1 MAENVFIHDSADK
14 VPMPATGRHPL
25 APISGADFER
35 PQRRTPWQLWA
46 ILLVVLLLPLA
57 WLLWRLNTALDVFF
71 QRYDWAGDVLLWLT
85 LIGVVLLLLGGVV
98 GLLGRVW
105 LGMQHARIV
114 RSRHGVPMDIVAQ
127 MRLDPYDLETQA
139 IGLELARAQYS
150 QYPNL
155 STLSNPGGSKASE
168 ALALPAQALTLIPD
182 SEWLP
187 WLNDAP
193 HGLIAGSTGSGKTT
207 LAQIAL
213 RTALDAGA
221 RGFIID
227 PKGKDWYGLPV
238 IGAGRDFEAILQ
250 ALDGVRNELDR
261 RYQAYGAGER
271 VFEPLII
278 VVDEVPDI
286 LQACQPLQGRKAD
299 PRWALFA
306 RSLGSLAREVKI
318 RVWLLTQSPNVEDI
332 GINGGMRS
340 NYSRFAL
347 REKIPLLL
355 NEDVDAARREQL
367 RKLYSGQSYPVATIR
382 HGQAHLLDVHRVP
395 DLAQMTPRQALGWMP
410 RLVAPLTADHVLR
423 AKVRNAI
430 VRGKTREQARAEDGL
445 SFDNNVWSE
454 VARESAEV
462 A

>member
-1 MAENVFIHDSADK
+1 MSNGILIHDNADK
-14 VPMPATGRHPL
+14 VPAPPPGHHPL
-25 APISGADFER
+25 TAISGADFER
-35 PQRRTPWQLWA
+35 PQRRLPPQVW
-46 ILLVVLLLPLA
+46 LVVTCAALAPIVLLLWGAYSTIQEL
-57 WLLWRLNTALDVFF
+57 
-71 QRYDWAGDVLLWLT
+71 VLLYPWLSPLIGALLLT
-85 LIGVVLLLLGGVV
+85 LLIVACVL
-98 GLLGRVW
+98 GLW
-105 LGMQHARIV
+105 SLGMRSYIAIQQARVI
-114 RSRHGVPMDIVAQ
+114 RTRLGVPVDITQ
-127 MRLDPYDLETQA
+127 QLQINPTMLEQQA
-139 IGLELARAQYS
+139 IVLEMAKAPYMIH
-150 QYPNL
+150 PML
-155 STLSNPGGSKASE
+155 STLSNPGSGGNVTTPQ
-168 ALALPAQALTLIPD
+168 LPASTLTLVPD

-213 RTALDAGA
+213 RTALDNGA
-221 RGFIID
+221 RGLIID

-250 ALDGVRNELDR
+250 ALDGVRAELDR

-382 HGQAHLLDVHRVP
+382 HGQAHLLDAHHVP
-395 DLAQMTPRQALGWMP
+395 DLAQMTPRQVLGWLP
-410 RLVAPLTADHVLR
+410 TVQEGTVSHDHLLR
-423 AKVRNAI
+423 SKVRDALA
-430 VRGKTREQARAEDGL
+430 RGRTRRQARQEGL
-445 SFDNNVWSE
+445 SFDNGLWSE
-454 VARESAEV
+454 LNGKEAAG
-462 A
+462 